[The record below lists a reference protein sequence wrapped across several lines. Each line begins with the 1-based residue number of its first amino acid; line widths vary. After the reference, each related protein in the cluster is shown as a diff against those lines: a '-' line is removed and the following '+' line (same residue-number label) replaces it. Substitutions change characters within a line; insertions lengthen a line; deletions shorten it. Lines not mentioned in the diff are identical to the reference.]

1 MNTSLMNT
9 SMSFE
14 IPLDE
19 EQIRS
24 PRTPRAAHLL
34 GSPNR
39 SVLCETDL
47 VERLEKAD
55 QRRSNVL
62 EETRTKNAQIIRK
75 VMTVREQK
83 VQKLLNRSTDMLVNI
98 EEDQARK
105 AQRRQQAIEEKISL
119 AKKEARPNLLIYLS
133 LLSVK
138 KWNVSRLLDP
148 LLKQN

>member
-1 MNTSLMNT
+1 MSTSLMNT
-9 SMSFE
+9 SVSFE

-19 EQIRS
+19 DKAKS

-55 QRRSNVL
+55 QRRCNVL
-62 EETRTKNAQIIRK
+62 EETRTKNAQVIQK
-75 VMTVREQK
+75 VMSVREQK
-83 VQKLLNRSTDMLVNI
+83 VQKLLNRSTDILINI

-105 AQRRQQAIEEKISL
+105 AERRKQAIEEKISL
-119 AKKEARPNLLIYLS
+119 AKKEARLSLLIYLP

-138 KWNVSRLLDP
+138 N
-148 LLKQN
+148 